1 MTARSI
7 LVTVF
12 AKAAWGGLHENVLDE
27 SISLLR
33 AGFRVTVACSESRLA
48 KRLRLIGCRVVGI
61 DWDYPEESFVRVMNS
76 GPYSIV
82 HAHPFLSRELGIR
95 VAKASEIPIFVTM
108 HGNYLDYAN
117 SWGDQVDHIVCVSEA
132 HRDQLLSKVP
142 GLPPWNVSVISNG
155 ISDDKFD
162 SRLVPLQEK
171 LQAGEVEIVV
181 ASRLDGDKG
190 PIIETV
196 LDVVNEVG
204 VNMPALQTKVTVVG
218 EGAASAKFR
227 DQFASSGVDVDFL
240 GWRVSER
247 IGPLL
252 RQAALSI
259 APGRAAAQ
267 SLAVGTPTVAVGSQ
281 GLAGLQTG
289 VNLQK
294 GWWSNFGGYP
304 VSAKLIG
311 NEVTRI
317 LTDPDRYART
327 QVEGREF
334 MRSRARQSLVDS
346 KFLSTVSAILK

>member
-1 MTARSI
+1 MTDKTI

-12 AKAAWGGLHENVLDE
+12 ARAAWGGLHENVLDE
-27 SISLLR
+27 TLTLLR

-48 KRLRLIGCRVVGI
+48 KRLRLIGCRVVGV
-61 DWDYPEESFVRVMNS
+61 DWDNPEESFDSVMKS

-82 HAHPFLSRELGIR
+82 HSHPFLSRELGIR
-95 VAKASEIPIFVTM
+95 VAKAIGIPIFVTM

-117 SWGDQVDHIVCVSEA
+117 SWAEQVDHIICVSEA
-132 HRDQLLSKVP
+132 HRDQLLAKVP
-142 GLPPWNVSVISNG
+142 GLSPWNVSVISNG
-155 ISDDKFD
+155 ISDDKFQ

-204 VNMPALQTKVTVVG
+204 ANLPALQTKITVVG
-218 EGAASAKFR
+218 EGAASGKFR
-227 DQFASSGVDVDFL
+227 EQFASSGVDVDFL

-247 IGPLL
+247 VGPLL
-252 RQAALSI
+252 RRAALSI

-304 VSAKLIG
+304 VPAELNG
-311 NEVTRI
+311 DEVTRI
-317 LTDPDRYART
+317 LADPYQYAKT

-334 MRSRARQSLVDS
+334 MRSRAQQSLVDR
-346 KFLSTVSAILK
+346 KFLSTISAILE